1 MPLACESGRST
12 FGCLRRL
19 RGLLPGVLDSVD
31 LVLQPEAH
39 EGGRH
44 LEPSIEV
51 GRRRRGDRG
60 APRDVDNSWTSLSWP
75 PAFWAPCRKCL
86 KTP

>member
-1 MPLACESGRST
+1 MPLACESGRSA

-39 EGGRH
+39 EGIRH

-51 GRRRRGDRG
+51 GRGRRSDRG
-60 APRDVDNSWTSLSWP
+60 ASRDVDQFLDVSEHGLRLSGLH
-75 PAFWAPCRKCL
+75 AEGV
-86 KTP
+86 

>member
-1 MPLACESGRST
+1 MPLACESGRSA

-39 EGGRH
+39 EGADIWNHRSRSDEGAAV
-44 LEPSIEV
+44 IE
-51 GRRRRGDRG
+51 GH
-60 APRDVDNSWTSLSWP
+60 PEMLISSWTSLSWP
-75 PAFWAPCRKCL
+75 PAFWSPCRKCL